1 MRRVAALLAF
11 FIPLATIA
19 SAQDEPEFYDPVEMK
34 LEGWTVKVDPRLL
47 SGEHKET
54 GDAAL
59 KALANHLQR
68 ITYVMPAEPLKKMR
82 ELPLW
87 LELENDA
94 LKKIG
99 GHNMQFHPGRGWLV
113 ENGLDPRLVKHV
125 HIPSAEQLT
134 DSRQWAKH
142 PYVVLHELAHAY
154 HNQVLE
160 GGFSNP
166 LVKAAYDNAVES
178 DDYEE
183 VLSHTGR
190 KVRHYGLNN
199 QMEYFAETTE
209 AYFGVNDFYPFVRA
223 ELKEFDPKGFA
234 LMEEIWGSLRG

>member
-1 MRRVAALLAF
+1 MRCSTYLVAVLL
-11 FIPLATIA
+11 PLAA
-19 SAQDEPEFYDPVEMK
+19 SSLAQDGPEFYDPIERSI
-34 LEGWTVKVDPRLL
+34 EGWTVKVDPRLL
-47 SGEHKET
+47 NGEHKEA
-54 GDAAL
+54 GDVAL

-68 ITYVMPAEPLKKMR
+68 IAYIMPKGPLEKMR
-82 ELPLW
+82 GLPLW
-87 LELENDA
+87 IELDNDA

-113 ENGLDPRLVKHV
+113 GNGLDPRMVRHV

-134 DSRQWAKH
+134 DPRMWAKH

-160 GGFSNP
+160 GGFAE
-166 LVKAAYDNAVES
+166 LRVKAAYDNAVETGIY
-178 DDYEE
+178 DE
-183 VLSHTGR
+183 VMSHTGR

-199 QMEYFAETTE
+199 QMEYFAEATE

-223 ELKEFDPKGFA
+223 ELKEFDPEGFA
-234 LMEEIWGSLRG
+234 LMEAVWGPLRG